1 MEIITF
7 DKLYHIPVSQLH
19 IKSRYSG
26 LFKFENCI
34 GDLVKEKIRIA
45 SGQGFWGDLPNAPLN
60 QVKKGEIDYLVMDYL
75 AEVTMSIMQKQRMRN
90 EKYGYARDFVDV
102 IESIMEDIR
111 DRGIKV
117 ISNAGGVNPRACKDA
132 ILEIAAKAGITGL
145 NIAVVDGDD
154 ILPGLDKLIDAGHTL
169 NNMETG
175 EPISTV
181 KDELLSANVYFGCKP
196 IVEAL
201 RKGADIVI
209 TGRVTDTGLTLAPMV
224 YEFGWDFEDY
234 DLMSTGTIAG
244 HIIECGGQ
252 VSGGNFTDWEE
263 IEDFTDLGFPIIE
276 ALPDGTFYVTKH
288 EGTGGLVS
296 EMTVKEQLL
305 YEIGNPAEYIT
316 PDCIADFTTVQLKQD
331 GKDRVKVWGIKGKP
345 HTPTYKISASYIDG
359 FKLSST
365 LVYCWPDA
373 VKKAKVAGELL
384 LKRAD
389 KLGIEFRET
398 NIEFV
403 GLNACNED
411 QTVLEKDNSELNEVQ
426 LRISVHGDSKE
437 SLDRFGKEIA
447 PLILTGPSGVT
458 GFAGGRPKASEIV
471 AYWPALLDKEA
482 VTPVVTLYTI

>member
-1 MEIITF
+1 
-7 DKLYHIPVSQLH
+7 
-19 IKSRYSG
+19 
-26 LFKFENCI
+26 
-34 GDLVKEKIRIA
+34 VKEKIRIA
-45 SGQGFWGDLPNAPLN
+45 SGQGFWGDLPNAPIN

-102 IESIMEDIR
+102 IEATLKEIKNN
-111 DRGIKV
+111 GVKV

-132 ILEIAAKAGITGL
+132 ILEVARKAGYSGITV
-145 NIAVVDGDD
+145 AVVDGDD
-154 ILPGLDKLIDAGHTL
+154 ILENLDELIDEGHTL

-175 EPISTV
+175 EPITTV
-181 KDELLSANVYFGCKP
+181 KDDLLSANVYFGSKP
-196 IVEAL
+196 IVKAL
-201 RKGADIVI
+201 EEGADIII
-209 TGRVTDTGLTLAPMV
+209 TGRVTDTGLTLAPMI

-252 VSGGNFTDWEE
+252 VSGGNFTDWETV
-263 IEDFTDLGFPIIE
+263 DDLVDIGFPIIE
-276 ALPDGTFYVTKH
+276 AHSDGTFYVTKH

-359 FKLSST
+359 YKISST
-365 LVYCWPDA
+365 LVYSWPDA
-373 VKKAKVAGELL
+373 VKKARKAGDIL
-384 LKRAD
+384 LKRAEN
-389 KLGIEFRET
+389 LGVKFRDFNSEL
-398 NIEFV
+398 V
-403 GLNACNED
+403 GLNACNERK
-411 QTVLEKDNSELNEVQ
+411 EEMNKDVSDLNEVQ
-426 LRISVHGDSKE
+426 LRIAAHGDSKE
-437 SLDRFGKEIA
+437 QLDRFGKEVA

-458 GFAGGRPKASEIV
+458 GFAGGRPKASEVV
-471 AYWPALLDKEA
+471 AYWPALLDKSAAE
-482 VTPVVTLYTI
+482 PVVTTYKV